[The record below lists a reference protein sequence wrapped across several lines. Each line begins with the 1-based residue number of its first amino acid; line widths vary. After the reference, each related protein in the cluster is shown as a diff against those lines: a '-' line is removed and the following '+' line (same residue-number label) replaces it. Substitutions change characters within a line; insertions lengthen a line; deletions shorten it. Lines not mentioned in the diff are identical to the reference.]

1 MKYNRKANYFMAKT
15 KAQKGDQLTSLGQIA
30 KTAKSV
36 VFVQFDKLTV
46 NDETELRRA
55 LRNESNSYGVVK
67 KTLLRKAFTEAGI
80 EGEMPNLEGMV
91 AIAYGDDLLS
101 PAREVFNFHKTHKDN
116 VSIVGGV
123 YEGKFMSREEMMAVA
138 TIPPIEVLY
147 GQFVNV
153 INSPIQGFVM
163 ALNAIADLP
172 AQAGKKTA

>member
-1 MKYNRKANYFMAKT
+1 
-15 KAQKGDQLTSLGQIA
+15 
-30 KTAKSV
+30 
-36 VFVQFDKLTV
+36 
-46 NDETELRRA
+46 
-55 LRNESNSYGVVK
+55 
-67 KTLLRKAFTEAGI
+67 
-80 EGEMPNLEGMV
+80 MPNLEGMV

-123 YEGKFMSREEMMAVA
+123 YEGKFMSQEEMMAVA